1 LGVTLQLSQQL
12 MSNHSQKNNLI
23 AKAFQDQFE
32 VVGFQRTSIDPV
44 ANALHISKKTI
55 YKLFGSKRAIL
66 EYIVHKK
73 SIRINNK
80 MNKQLK
86 DISTD
91 RKKIEWL
98 VSQAFQLSNKRIK
111 KSTAVKARYKN
122 ELSFSAYDKALFE
135 SFRDVINDAARRNVF
150 VIKDVDLTVKIVQGI
165 IVCANQI
172 LIAKPNINVEPEIK
186 RTVLKLLLP

>member
-1 LGVTLQLSQQL
+1 
-12 MSNHSQKNNLI
+12 MSNHSQKNNQI
-23 AKAFQDQFE
+23 AKVFQDQFE
-32 VVGFQRTSIDPV
+32 VVGFRRTSIDPV

>member
-1 LGVTLQLSQQL
+1 
-12 MSNHSQKNNLI
+12 MSNHSQKNNQI

-32 VVGFQRTSIDPV
+32 VVGFQHTSIDPV

-135 SFRDVINDAARRNVF
+135 SFRDAINDAARRNVF

-165 IVCANQI
+165 VVCANQI